1 MRRMR
6 TQYLPTMS
14 AEVGMVLAAALNVVN
29 QGRVRF
35 SLPAGHV
42 LTLDNLHQMTV
53 NRTEFIFVSVPDVRS
68 DEEVARDTAAVAGR
82 VLNIFAGADLSDPTM
97 VALFDQVLTYRNA

>member
-6 TQYLPTMS
+6 TQYLPIMS
-14 AEVGMVLAAALNVVN
+14 AEVGMVLAATLKVVN
-29 QGRVRF
+29 QGRPRF

-53 NRTEFIFVSVPDVRS
+53 NRAEFIFVSVPDPRS
-68 DEEVARDTAAVAGR
+68 DEDIAIDTAAVAGR
-82 VLNIFAGADLSDPTM
+82 VLKIFAGADLSDPTM
-97 VALFDQVLTYRNA
+97 AALFDQVLTYRSA

>member
-14 AEVGMVLAAALNVVN
+14 AEVGMVLAATLKVVN
-29 QGRVRF
+29 QGRIRF

-42 LTLDNLHQMTV
+42 LTIDNLHQLTV
-53 NRTEFIFVSVPDVRS
+53 NRTEFIFVSMPDPRS
-68 DEEVARDTAAVAGR
+68 DEEVAIDTAVVAGR
-82 VLNIFAGADLSDPTM
+82 VLDIFAGADLSDPTM
-97 VALFDQVLTYRNA
+97 AALFDQILTYRNA